1 MILAVLALAV
11 SLPTA
16 SAENPDA
23 SAGSSP
29 TSGEP
34 PVATE
39 PAQPA
44 ADGSVVGP
52 TPVEPAPA
60 EPAPTAATEAPA
72 PAEPVEDPNAGA
84 RYVELHLLRVPDDD
98 GAWEIRDGRGGVV
111 DAETYAL
118 LTGDA
123 ALLARIDDAR
133 RGARKTRWTLLG
145 TGAAVALT
153 SLIPVLTMED
163 PLVANEG
170 TPAFSDLSLRN
181 DVRVAAAFSLV
192 GTGSILAGIGLAAED
207 AALRRARQPSRHQD
221 AATAEA
227 VVTGYNARLAD
238 KLGLAAPP
246 DDTVELTPDGG

>member
-23 SAGSSP
+23 SAGPSP
-29 TSGEP
+29 TSDEP

-52 TPVEPAPA
+52 TPVE
-60 EPAPTAATEAPA
+60 PA

-227 VVTGYNARLAD
+227 VVTAYNARLAD